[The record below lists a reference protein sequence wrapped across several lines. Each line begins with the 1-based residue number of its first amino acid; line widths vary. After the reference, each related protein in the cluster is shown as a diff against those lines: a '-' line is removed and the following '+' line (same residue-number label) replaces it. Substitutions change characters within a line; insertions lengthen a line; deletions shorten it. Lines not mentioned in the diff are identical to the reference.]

1 MRSRSRTPRPR
12 RVPPKI
18 PADLLTANLGVP
30 MTRSL
35 LRTALAAL
43 IPAALATSHASGQEP
58 GPSAE
63 AVRFFEAR
71 IRPVLADQCFKCHG
85 PEKQKAGL
93 RLDSRSAMLG
103 GGDSGPAVVPGQP
116 EESLLVEALRYE
128 DDGLQ
133 MPPSK
138 KLPDEQVDDLLA
150 MGPDGAPWPGG
161 DTADAPS
168 ATRKPGYAITDKD
181 RDHWAFRPVT
191 RPERPA
197 GPRPGMGRQPDRRFV
212 LAKLEAKGLTPNPP
226 ASKAEFLRRATFDLT
241 GLPPTPAEVEALPR
255 RHLAE
260 RLRAR

>member
-1 MRSRSRTPRPR
+1 M
-12 RVPPKI
+12 I
-18 PADLLTANLGVP
+18 PADLLTANLGVS

-58 GPSAE
+58 APSAE

-128 DDGLQ
+128 ADGLQ

-150 MGPDGAPWPGG
+150 MGPDGCALAGRGHGRRRPPPRASPGTRSPTR
-161 DTADAPS
+161 TATTGPS
-168 ATRKPGYAITDKD
+168 GPSR
-181 RDHWAFRPVT
+181 
-191 RPERPA
+191 
-197 GPRPGMGRQPDRRFV
+197 GPRSRRSGTGNG
-212 LAKLEAKGLTPNPP
+212 APTRSI
-226 ASKAEFLRRATFDLT
+226 ASCWRSSRRRA
-241 GLPPTPAEVEALPR
+241 
-255 RHLAE
+255 
-260 RLRAR
+260 